1 MNSPLTTTEREQMNE
16 RYGEVIPLTGFISP
30 KARNELADKVE
41 RDRNLFIGEIMDA
54 MREHRLSE
62 FHDESWEFADEAAAI
77 LCDNEDDKEGR
88 LNDLHFRTCM
98 KVAVWIA
105 ENPKDMYER
114 MALKKL
120 GMA

>member
-1 MNSPLTTTEREQMNE
+1 MNSPLTTTEREQMKE
-16 RYGEVIPLTGFISP
+16 RYAEVIPLERHI
-30 KARNELADKVE
+30 ELK
-41 RDRNLFIGEIMDA
+41 RNLFIGEIMDA

-62 FHDESWEFADEAAAI
+62 FHNESWEFADEAAAI
-77 LCDNEDDKEGR
+77 LCDDEDDKEGR

-98 KVAVWIA
+98 KVAEWIA
-105 ENPKDMYER
+105 DNPKGMYER